1 MATLKPKKKCKEE
14 VEEPEVVETTTK
26 MTIPEDKL
34 KKFVGPVENL
44 LKIDA
49 INVYDNRFRVNVWT
63 RTWVGDSVV
72 PRNKIEKSFFVKY
85 DKEIVD
91 LTIRDTPVNFLKGN
105 QC

>member
-1 MATLKPKKKCKEE
+1 MIKPKPKPKKVDKEE
-14 VEEPEVVETTTK
+14 VEEVAKSE
-26 MTIPEDKL
+26 IPQGKL
-34 KKFVGPVENL
+34 AKFVGPVENL

-49 INVYDNRFRVNVWT
+49 INVYDDRFRINVWT

-91 LTIRDTPVNFLKGN
+91 LTIRDTPVNFPKGN